1 MGGGGAPRKGSVL
14 GFGGRLGRRASVLPR
29 RSDITGRGG
38 AGYYS
43 RGESGKEEEALT
55 GEILDKFS
63 QLITTALGLV
73 AALAWNDAIQTLFQQ
88 FLGSAGG
95 ALAAKIFYA
104 VLVTIIVTT
113 SVPKHKHTHFAV

>member
-1 MGGGGAPRKGSVL
+1 M
-14 GFGGRLGRRASVLPR
+14 
-29 RSDITGRGG
+29 
-38 AGYYS
+38 
-43 RGESGKEEEALT
+43 T

-95 ALAAKIFYA
+95 ALGAKIFYA
-104 VLVTIIVTT
+104 VLVTVIVT
-113 SVPKHKHTHFAV
+113 SVPKHKHTRVAV

>member
-1 MGGGGAPRKGSVL
+1 MKAVK
-14 GFGGRLGRRASVLPR
+14 A
-29 RSDITGRGG
+29 
-38 AGYYS
+38 
-43 RGESGKEEEALT
+43 EEALT

-73 AALAWNDAIQTLFQQ
+73 AALAWNDAIQTIFQQ

-104 VLVTIIVTT
+104 VLVTIIVVMVLIHKYQ
-113 SVPKHKHTHFAV
+113 SPLRVPPSWSCVPLRPTPR

>member
-14 GFGGRLGRRASVLPR
+14 GSGGRLGRRASVPPR
-29 RSDITGRGG
+29 RSNITGRGG
-38 AGYYS
+38 AEYYS

-63 QLITTALGLV
+63 QLITTTLGLV

-88 FLGSAGG
+88 YLSSVGG

-104 VLVTIIVTT
+104 VLVTVIVT
-113 SVPKHKHTHFAV
+113 SVPKHKQIRVAV

>member
-1 MGGGGAPRKGSVL
+1 VPGIIRVVKAARRRK
-14 GFGGRLGRRASVLPR
+14 
-29 RSDITGRGG
+29 
-38 AGYYS
+38 
-43 RGESGKEEEALT
+43 ALT

-63 QLITTALGLV
+63 QLITTVLGLV
-73 AALAWNDAIQTLFQQ
+73 AALAWNDVIQTLFQQ

-104 VLVTIIVTT
+104 VLVTIIVT

>member
-1 MGGGGAPRKGSVL
+1 MGGGGAPRKGSVS
-14 GFGGRLGRRASVLPR
+14 GVNRRLERRASIENRASRQEPPAPA
-29 RSDITGRGG
+29 GG
-38 AGYYS
+38 AGYHS
-43 RGESGKEEEALT
+43 CGESGKGEEALT

-95 ALAAKIFYA
+95 CWPPRSSTPFW
-104 VLVTIIVTT
+104 
-113 SVPKHKHTHFAV
+113 